1 MLRTLLL
8 MALSFGL
15 FIPQSQ
21 AAPQTYV
28 VDTSHTSIEF
38 YINHMGF
45 SNFQGEF
52 QDFKGSILFDEDDPK
67 AGHVDITIYPHSI
80 DTDVVELDN
89 HLQSPALF
97 DAAQFPVITFKS
109 KFINVVDEKKGHIW
123 GALTMH
129 GVTKDIMLETTL
141 NKADIHPL
149 KKVPAV
155 GFSAVT
161 KINRS
166 DFGMTRYIPLVSD
179 EVTIRIE
186 TEAHAK

>member
-1 MLRTLLL
+1 MLNRLIIF
-8 MALSFGL
+8 AFVIGL
-15 FIPQSQ
+15 FATPSH
-21 AAPQTYV
+21 AASKKYII
-28 VDTSHTSIEF
+28 DTSHTSIEF

-52 QDFKGSILFDEDDPK
+52 QKFKGVIVFDEEKPTE
-67 AGHVDITIYPHSI
+67 GSVDITIYPHSI
-80 DTDVVELDN
+80 DTDVEELDN
-89 HLQSPALF
+89 HLESAAVF

-109 KFINVVDEKKGHIW
+109 KFIKVVGENKGHIW

-141 NKADIHPL
+141 NKAALHPL
-149 KKVPAV
+149 KKVPTV
-155 GFSAVT
+155 GFSAT
-161 KINRS
+161 GKINRS

-186 TEAHAK
+186 TEAMAE